1 MRPPVGNAEQSAAT
15 QAEDEFEV
23 LIGRAGSALNRQCRA
38 ARQELKQTR
47 QLLADAS
54 RQLLDAFHAATC
66 ELAAMQMPTGEGPGA
81 NSAAVPHPASGVS
94 QRLLAASQHLQF
106 SDLVGQLLASM
117 EHRVDGML
125 RLSQELRAL
134 VQVLEAARDD
144 PAGGGTDVEH
154 GKRALMDAVVP
165 LESGGES
172 RVRQADLKAG
182 EVDLF

>member
-23 LIGRAGSALNRQCRA
+23 LVGRAGSALNRQCRA
-38 ARQELKQTR
+38 TRQELKQTR

-54 RQLLDAFHAATC
+54 RQLLDAFHAATR
-66 ELAAMQMPTGEGPGA
+66 ELAAMQMHTAEVPT
-81 NSAAVPHPASGVS
+81 NSAGVPHPASGVS

-106 SDLVGQLLASM
+106 SDLVGQLLVSM

-125 RLSQELRAL
+125 RLSEELRAL

-144 PAGGGTDVEH
+144 PAGGDSDVEH
-154 GKRALMDAVVP
+154 GKRALMDAVIP

>member
-1 MRPPVGNAEQSAAT
+1 MRPLVGNAEQSAAT
-15 QAEDEFEV
+15 QGEDEFEV

-54 RQLLDAFHAATC
+54 RQLLDAFHGATR
-66 ELAAMQMPTGEGPGA
+66 ELAAMQMPAAEAPT
-81 NSAAVPHPASGVS
+81 NSAGVPHPAAGVS

-125 RLSQELRAL
+125 RLSEELRAL

-144 PAGGGTDVEH
+144 PAGGDGDIEH
-154 GKRALMDAVVP
+154 GKRALMDAVIP